1 MCCISMATIRQVQN
15 DTMLNLQLREKGSKL
30 GWICLFITG
39 HAQDQLLQQLI
50 CHLYSPRPAS
60 AACFLSPTSPQ
71 PSSLQ
76 PSTISFIPLPSQKWQ
91 WQAAC
96 PLPELPCVLFV
107 CRETMV
113 GWQPC
118 PTWPTGCLGRRTGWS
133 SPVRLSTRARASPR
147 PPLQSSLSSVS
158 TWSGPTLEF
167 LSSVKKRKDKIE
179 KKQTIKLCTKYFG
192 FRIVQL

>member
-1 MCCISMATIRQVQN
+1 MCCISMATTRQVQN
-15 DTMLNLQLREKGSKL
+15 DTLLNLQLREKGSKS

-50 CHLYSPRPAS
+50 CHLYSPRPTS
-60 AACFLSPTSPQ
+60 PACFLSPTSPQ

-76 PSTISFIPLPSQKWQ
+76 PSSISFTPLPSRKWQ

-158 TWSGPTLEF
+158 CLVWPYAGVSQF
-167 LSSVKKRKDKIE
+167 RE
-179 KKQTIKLCTKYFG
+179 KKKE
-192 FRIVQL
+192 